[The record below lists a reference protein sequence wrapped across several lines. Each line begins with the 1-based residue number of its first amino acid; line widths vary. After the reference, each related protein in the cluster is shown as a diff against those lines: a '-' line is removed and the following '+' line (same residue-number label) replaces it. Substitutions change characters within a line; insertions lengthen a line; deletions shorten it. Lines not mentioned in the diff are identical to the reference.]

1 MDGGVE
7 LAKSRKKKKKNEKLK
22 FILLF
27 FALFIIVVVFLISE
41 IIGFNK
47 NTKFSLKKNRGNSE
61 ENRTSEN
68 VVADGNE
75 PEGFKDFDNFI
86 TDTFSEQEL
95 ENMSAADM
103 LNVYK
108 NSEKIKWYVNNCKKI
123 AGSAGS
129 KEGAII
135 NAKVEYANKNQFIN
149 SCKVLGES
157 EYYYVVKVNYSY
169 IDTNTNMDLEND
181 VLVFKDSV
189 YSASKNKFNTD
200 KIEDVKAIYDL
211 EYYVK
216 NYSNGGRNLIQSFA
230 NSSNDEWIYTIYYF
244 NAYYGQDNVD
254 DNIDLVKDIIHINNK
269 TGEVLNKES
278 VIIRK
283 GVKI

>member
-1 MDGGVE
+1 M
-7 LAKSRKKKKKNEKLK
+7 
-22 FILLF
+22 
-27 FALFIIVVVFLISE
+27 
-41 IIGFNK
+41 
-47 NTKFSLKKNRGNSE
+47 
-61 ENRTSEN
+61 
-68 VVADGNE
+68 
-75 PEGFKDFDNFI
+75 
-86 TDTFSEQEL
+86 
-95 ENMSAADM
+95 
-103 LNVYK
+103 
-108 NSEKIKWYVNNCKKI
+108 
-123 AGSAGS
+123 
-129 KEGAII
+129 
-135 NAKVEYANKNQFIN
+135 
-149 SCKVLGES
+149 
-157 EYYYVVKVNYSY
+157 VKVNYSY